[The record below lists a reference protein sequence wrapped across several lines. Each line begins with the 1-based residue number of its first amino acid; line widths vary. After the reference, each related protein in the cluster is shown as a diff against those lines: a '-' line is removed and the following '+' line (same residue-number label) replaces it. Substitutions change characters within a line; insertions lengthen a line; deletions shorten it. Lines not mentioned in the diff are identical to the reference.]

1 MSYPGRSH
9 HRRKRGEERHA
20 VESVVTT
27 NDEKSA
33 EAIVG
38 ESSEGLNEIQFMS
51 FTNCTKV
58 SQNSLRGCLK
68 GIKTGNL
75 TSEGKE

>member
-9 HRRKRGEERHA
+9 QRRKRGGERHA

-27 NDEKSA
+27 NGEKSA

-38 ESSEGLNEIQFMS
+38 GNAEGLNEIQFMS

-58 SQNSLRGCLK
+58 SQNSL
-68 GIKTGNL
+68 
-75 TSEGKE
+75 

>member
-9 HRRKRGEERHA
+9 QRRKRGGEHRA
-20 VESVVTT
+20 VESAVTT
-27 NDEKSA
+27 NGEKSA

-38 ESSEGLNEIQFMS
+38 GNSEGLNEIQFMN

-58 SQNSLRGCLK
+58 SQNSLRDCLK
-68 GIKTGNL
+68 GIKAGNL

>member
-1 MSYPGRSH
+1 M
-9 HRRKRGEERHA
+9 
-20 VESVVTT
+20 ESAVTT
-27 NDEKSA
+27 NGETSA

-38 ESSEGLNEIQFMS
+38 GNSEGLNEIQFMS
-51 FTNCTKV
+51 FTSCTKV

>member
-1 MSYPGRSH
+1 M
-9 HRRKRGEERHA
+9 
-20 VESVVTT
+20 ESAVTT
-27 NDEKSA
+27 NGEKSA

-38 ESSEGLNEIQFMS
+38 GNSEGLNEIQFMR
-51 FTNCTKV
+51 FTICTKV

>member
-9 HRRKRGEERHA
+9 QRKKRGGEHRA
-20 VESVVTT
+20 VEIVITT

-38 ESSEGLNEIQFMS
+38 GNSEGLNEIQFMS

-58 SQNSLRGCLK
+58 SQNSLRDCLK
-68 GIKTGNL
+68 GIKAGNL

>member
-1 MSYPGRSH
+1 M
-9 HRRKRGEERHA
+9 EIA
-20 VESVVTT
+20 VTT

-38 ESSEGLNEIQFMS
+38 GNSEGLNEIQFMS

-58 SQNSLRGCLK
+58 SQNSPRGCLK
-68 GIKTGNL
+68 GIKTGSL

>member
-1 MSYPGRSH
+1 MSYPGRAH
-9 HRRKRGEERHA
+9 HRRKGGEERHG

-27 NDEKSA
+27 NGEKSA
-33 EAIVG
+33 EVIVG
-38 ESSEGLNEIQFMS
+38 GNSEGLNEIQFMS

-58 SQNSLRGCLK
+58 SQNSLRDCLK
-68 GIKTGNL
+68 GIKAGNL

>member
-9 HRRKRGEERHA
+9 QRKKRGGEHRA
-20 VESVVTT
+20 VEIVITT

-38 ESSEGLNEIQFMS
+38 GNSEGQNEIQFMS

-58 SQNSLRGCLK
+58 SQNGL
-68 GIKTGNL
+68 
-75 TSEGKE
+75 

>member
-1 MSYPGRSH
+1 M
-9 HRRKRGEERHA
+9 EIA
-20 VESVVTT
+20 VTT

-38 ESSEGLNEIQFMS
+38 GNSEGLNEIQFMS
-51 FTNCTKV
+51 FTHRTKV
-58 SQNSLRGCLK
+58 SQNSLRDCLK

>member
-1 MSYPGRSH
+1 M
-9 HRRKRGEERHA
+9 EVA
-20 VESVVTT
+20 VTT

-38 ESSEGLNEIQFMS
+38 ENSEGLNEIQFMS

>member
-1 MSYPGRSH
+1 M
-9 HRRKRGEERHA
+9 EIA
-20 VESVVTT
+20 VTT

-38 ESSEGLNEIQFMS
+38 ENSEGLNEIQFMS

-58 SQNSLRGCLK
+58 SQNSL
-68 GIKTGNL
+68 
-75 TSEGKE
+75 